1 MEGIKDGIRNY
12 RSNNQLNFR
21 NYNIFWIKLFYKHTI
36 FRNFGP
42 LAIFGVWLG
51 CTVVAYIIVGWF
63 SGIILGFFSILWT
76 LIKIG
81 LLIAA
86 IVYVYKKLTSKKK
99 TGEENQYEFKEK

>member
-1 MEGIKDGIRNY
+1 MELGTIGVIISLILGTIIFFGLNY
-12 RSNNQLNFR
+12 FISIL
-21 NYNIFWIKLFYKHTI
+21 Y
-36 FRNFGP
+36 FGP

-51 CTVVAYIIVGWF
+51 CTVVAYVIVGWF
-63 SGIILGFFSILWT
+63 SGTILGFFSILWT

-99 TGEENQYEFKEK
+99 TGEEN